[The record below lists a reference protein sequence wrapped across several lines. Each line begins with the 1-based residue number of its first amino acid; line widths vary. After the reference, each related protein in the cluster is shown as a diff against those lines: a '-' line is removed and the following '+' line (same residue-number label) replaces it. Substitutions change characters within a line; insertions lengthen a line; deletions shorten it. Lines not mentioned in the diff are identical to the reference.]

1 MRNVC
6 LCSVANAGEFTPSWA
21 NKDVNSVPAFTPSF
35 NTGMNTMYAQP
46 MPMSRTSVIAKA
58 KPLTLSSLGVGK
70 IGGGGAKSLSLS
82 ASQPTPA
89 PAPAPVAAPI
99 TAPAVKKE
107 VAEKPITPKQE
118 NKPAAE
124 PLETVESL
132 DTPEEAVEP
141 ETSAPVVSTSRPH
154 K

>member
-6 LCSVANAGEFTPSWA
+6 LYNVANAGEYTPSWA
-21 NKDVNSVPAFTPSF
+21 NKDVNSVPSFTPSF
-35 NTGMNTMYAQP
+35 GTGMNPMYVQQVP
-46 MPMSRTSVIAKA
+46 MARTPVITKS

-82 ASQPTPA
+82 ASQP
-89 PAPAPVAAPI
+89 APAPVAAHVP
-99 TAPAVKKE
+99 APVAKKE
-107 VAEKPITPKQE
+107 VAEKPITPKEE

-124 PLETVESL
+124 PVETVESL
-132 DTPEEAVEP
+132 DTPEESVEP
-141 ETSAPVVSTSRPH
+141 ETSAPVASSSRPH